1 MQKTGSR
8 GGYSKNAALESE
20 FLTRQLS
27 NADLIKRLK
36 VRPCL
41 PCAFPLRSPLLTC
54 CRLLPP
60 ACRS

>member
-1 MQKTGSR
+1 MQKTSSR

-27 NADLIKRLK
+27 NADLIERLK

-41 PCAFPLRSPLLTC
+41 PCAFPLIIKRF
-54 CRLLPP
+54 
-60 ACRS
+60 